1 MPYVETKTNV
11 KITKDKELAL
21 KSALADAIAIIP
33 GKTEK
38 WLMLSFDDELPMYFA
53 GTDAPCAMIEVK
65 IFGKMSDSD
74 AEKVTSA
81 ICDTVENTLAIPADR
96 IYIKY
101 EEVSKWGWNGA
112 NF

>member
-11 KITKDKELAL
+11 KITKDNELEL

-33 GKTEK
+33 GKTER
-38 WLMLSFDDELPMYFA
+38 WLMLSFEDELPMYFA
-53 GTDAPCAMIEVK
+53 GSDAPCMIEVK
-65 IFGKMSDSD
+65 IFGKMSDRD

-81 ICDTVENTLAIPADR
+81 ICTSVEKALSISADR
-96 IYIKY
+96 IYVKY
-101 EEVSKWGWNGA
+101 EEAPKWGWNGA

>member
-38 WLMLSFDDELPMYFA
+38 WLMLSFEDELPMYFG
-53 GTDAPCAMIEVK
+53 GTDAPCAMVEVK
-65 IFGKMSDSD
+65 IFGRMSDSD
-74 AEKVTSA
+74 AAKITGA
-81 ICDTVENTLAIPADR
+81 ICDTVEKVLAIPADR

-101 EEVSKWGWNGA
+101 EEISKWGWNGS